1 MDRTLAWGARGRS
14 FKSSHPDRLYLIIRH
29 MKSLVIYD
37 SYFGNT
43 EKIAQTV
50 ATQLNTKAINIQEFK
65 NSQLEDIDLLIVG
78 SPTRAFS
85 PSVNIKNFL
94 NTLPQLEGIKVGAF
108 DTRLEAEKAPS
119 KILRFL
125 VKIFGYAAKPIL
137 KKLESKGGEKI
148 LEPIGFYVE
157 DTEGPLREGEVDR
170 AKEWV
175 EGIK

>member
-1 MDRTLAWGARGRS
+1 
-14 FKSSHPDRLYLIIRH
+14 

-43 EKIAQTV
+43 EKIAQAV
-50 ATQLNTKAINIQEFK
+50 ASQLGCEAINVNEFK
-65 NSQLEDIDLLIVG
+65 NIQVKDIDLLIVG
-78 SPTRAFS
+78 SPTRAFN

-94 NTLPQLEGIKVGAF
+94 NTLPQLDGIKVGAF
-108 DTRLEAEKAPS
+108 DTRIEAEKAPS

-137 KKLESKGGEKI
+137 KKLESKGGEKA
-148 LEPIGFYVE
+148 LEPVGFYVQ
-157 DTEGPLREGEVDR
+157 DTEGPLREGEIER

-175 EGIK
+175 GAL

>member
-1 MDRTLAWGARGRS
+1 
-14 FKSSHPDRLYLIIRH
+14 
-29 MKSLVIYD
+29 MKTLVIYD

-43 EKIAQTV
+43 EKVANAIGAELETV
-50 ATQLNTKAINIQEFK
+50 PVHVKEFQ

-94 NTLPQLEGIKVGAF
+94 NKLPDIEGIKVGAF
-108 DTRLEAEKAPS
+108 DTRIEAEKAPS
-119 KILRFL
+119 KILRFF

-137 KKLESKGGEKI
+137 KKLEKRGGKKV
-148 LEPIGFYVE
+148 LEPIGFYVD
-157 DTEGPLREGEVDR
+157 DTEGPLREGEIER

-175 EGIK
+175 GELN